1 MASKLVP
8 KLSVLLLIGLIFL
21 ISCSRQ
27 PEPVFSLLSW
37 EHTNIDFVNEVED
50 TIEFN
55 ILNYLYFYDGAGV
68 AVGDINNNGMP
79 DLFFVGNEVEN
90 RMYLNKGDFVFEDI
104 THAAGVAGDPG
115 SWSKG
120 AAMADVN
127 GNGYLDIYV
136 SRVNYLNKEGA
147 NQLFV
152 NNGDGTFTER
162 AAEFGLDFR
171 GYSTQ
176 AVFLDYNKNGRLDL
190 FLLNH
195 SFHSDKTYGPADELR
210 QIDDPKAGDRLFRN
224 DGDRF
229 TEVTHEA
236 GIITSALGYGLGVA
250 VSDIT
255 LNGWPDIYVGND
267 FLEDDYL
274 YINNGDGTF
283 TEALYSSVGHTS
295 RSSMGNDIADV
306 TNNGRVDIIS
316 LDMMPEDHEIYMRS
330 GGPDIQEVYDHKI
343 ELGFGHKNARNT
355 LQINRGQLPDGTPVF
370 SDIAFLAGVAKTD
383 WSWASLFA
391 DLNNSGWK
399 DLLVTNGMV
408 RRPND
413 MDFVVLSD
421 SFPEREMDEPMS
433 PEEFEAI
440 QTMPELRIPN
450 YLFQNNGDLTF
461 TDRTMEWGL
470 AQPAFSSGAAYAD
483 LNGNGRLDL
492 VINNLNGESFIYR
505 NNTPEDA
512 SGTSYIQVQLRGDGF
527 NTSGIGSKVIFY
539 KDDLVYFQE
548 QMPTRGYQSS
558 VDHLLHFGFGG
569 HQQLDSLLVIWPD
582 DRFEVQYNIPVNQ
595 TLILE
600 QRKADGRFDYSRFRR
615 SWNHTLYRDVT
626 SQADLDYRHQE
637 YVFDDYSREPSM
649 PYRLTTQGPALAV
662 GDVNGNGL
670 DDLFLGGAKG
680 QSGALFF
687 QQEDGRF
694 VPVQQHLFDEDAGSE
709 DVDAIFFDATG
720 NGMSDLYVVSGGGEL
735 TGNDTAL
742 SDRFYINNGEGF
754 FEKSANHL
762 PDLFVNGSVVR
773 PADIN
778 GNGHT
783 DLFVAGRSIPFRY
796 GLTPQHTIL
805 MNDGNGYFR
814 DATEEIAPE
823 LSNAGMIT
831 DAQWAYISN
840 DQYPDLIVAAEW
852 MPLQYFA
859 NEGGQLHDRTSDA
872 GFENYRGLWQSL
884 LVEDIT
890 GDGLPDIVAGN
901 FGLNSRIQAS
911 PDKPF
916 RLYLNDFADMGQP
929 EPVLAYYR
937 NGDFYPFDQHELMMQ
952 FDRLSRTISSYREYS
967 EKSIRGLFGNEK
979 ERSSMVR
986 DLTDLRTS
994 LFINN
999 GDGTFSRQAL
1009 PNEAQFSPVMAI
1021 HAVEK
1026 EAGAGK
1032 DLILAGN
1039 LLNVRPA
1046 TGGRQDAGFGLYLRN
1061 PGNGEFEALEF
1072 QSSGVFVPGEARA
1085 LKEVRTSDG
1094 RILIV
1099 ARNDDTVLFF
1109 KPNE

>member
-1 MASKLVP
+1 MLKFSVP
-8 KLSVLLLIGLIFL
+8 FFIGIIFL

-27 PEPVFSLLSW
+27 AEPVFTLLSSS
-37 EHTNIDFVNEVED
+37 HTNIDFVNEVED

-68 AVGDINNNGMP
+68 AVGDINNNGLP

-90 RMYLNKGDFVFEDI
+90 RLYLNRGDFVFEDI
-104 THAAGVAGDPG
+104 THSAGVAGDPG

-147 NQLFV
+147 NQLFI

-176 AVFLDYNKNGRLDL
+176 AVFFDYNKNGRLDL

-224 DGDRF
+224 DGGRF
-229 TEVTHEA
+229 TEVTREA

-283 TEALYSSVGHTS
+283 TEALYSSIGHTS
-295 RSSMGNDIADV
+295 RSSMGNDIADI
-306 TNNGRVDIIS
+306 TNNGLVDIIS

-343 ELGFGHKNARNT
+343 DLGFGHKNARNT
-355 LQINRGQLPDGTPVF
+355 LQLNRGQLPDGTPVF
-370 SDIAFLAGVAKTD
+370 SEIAFLAGVAKTD

-413 MDFVVLSD
+413 MDFVVHSD
-421 SFPEREMDEPMS
+421 SFPDREMEDPMS

-440 QTMPELRIPN
+440 RMMPELRIPN

-461 TDRTMEWGL
+461 TDKTTEWGL
-470 AQPAFSSGAAYAD
+470 GQPAFSSGAAYAD

-492 VINNLNGESFIYR
+492 VISNLNGKSFVYQ
-505 NNTPEDA
+505 NNIPEDD
-512 SGTSYIQVQLRGDGF
+512 SGASYIQVKLAGEGY

-539 KDDLVYFQE
+539 KNDLVFYQE

-558 VDHLLHFGFGG
+558 VDHILHFGFGD
-569 HQQLDSLLVIWPD
+569 HTELDSMIVIWPD

-595 TLILE
+595 KLNLDQKNASGT
-600 QRKADGRFDYSRFRR
+600 FDYSLLRR
-615 SWNHTLYRDVT
+615 HWNSVIYRDV
-626 SQADLDYRHQE
+626 SDQIDLDYRHQE
-637 YVFDDYSREPSM
+637 YVFDDYAREPSM

-662 GDVNGNGL
+662 GDVTGNGL
-670 DDLFLGGAKG
+670 DDLYLGGAKG
-680 QSGALFF
+680 QPGSLFL
-687 QQEDGRF
+687 QQSDGNF
-694 VPVQQHLFDEDAGSE
+694 VRSQQNLFDEDVGSE

-720 NGMSDLYVVSGGGEL
+720 NGQPDLYVVSGGGEL
-735 TGNDTAL
+735 TGIDSGL
-742 SDRFYINNGEGF
+742 KDRLYLNNGEGL
-754 FEKSANHL
+754 FEKSNGRL
-762 PDLFVNGSVVR
+762 PELFVNGSVVR

-783 DLFVAGRSIPFRY
+783 DLLVAGRSIPFRY
-796 GLTPQHTIL
+796 GLTPQHAIL
-805 MNDGNGYFR
+805 INDGNGYFR

-823 LSNAGMIT
+823 LRNAGMIT
-831 DAQWAYISN
+831 DAQWTYISN

-852 MPLQYFA
+852 MPLQYFS
-859 NEGGQLHDRTSDA
+859 NEGGRLQNRTGDA
-872 GFENYRGLWQSL
+872 GLENYRGLWQSL
-884 LVEDIT
+884 LVDDIT

-911 PDKPF
+911 PEHPF
-916 RLYLNDFADMGQP
+916 RLYLNDFADIGQP

-967 EKSIRGLFGNEK
+967 EKNIRDLFGNEK
-979 ERSSMVR
+979 ERSSLVR
-986 DLTDLRTS
+986 DLTNLRTS

-999 GDGTFSRQAL
+999 GDGTFSIQRL

-1021 HAVEK
+1021 HALEK
-1026 EAGAGK
+1026 DGGSGK

-1039 LLNVRPA
+1039 LFDVRPA
-1046 TGGRQDAGFGLYLRN
+1046 TGGRQDAGFGLHLRN
-1061 PGNGEFEALEF
+1061 QGNGTFEALEL
-1072 QSSGVFVPGEARA
+1072 QSSGIFVPGEAREV
-1085 LKEVRTSDG
+1085 KEVRTPDG
-1094 RILIV
+1094 KILMV
-1099 ARNDDTVLFF
+1099 ARNDDTVMFF
-1109 KPNE
+1109 KRNE